1 MSSKLLLSSTLFSI
15 LLLSCGGETK
25 TSTTDSSAKDT
36 TVVASPASGPDTT
49 LIRETGADDYGM
61 KHYVMAFLKAGP
73 KRDQDSAT
81 RATIQAGHM
90 ANIDRLA
97 KEGKLVM
104 AGPFEDDS
112 EFAGIFIFDATMEE
126 AKTMTEADPAV
137 QSGRLI
143 MELHPWYG
151 SAALVKMNALHD
163 KLQTKTF

>member
-1 MSSKLLLSSTLFSI
+1 MNAKLFLSSILFSV

-25 TSTTDSSAKDT
+25 NAPADSSVKDT
-36 TVVASPASGPDTT
+36 AVVASTPSGPDTT

-61 KHYVMAFLKAGP
+61 KQYVMAFLKAGP

-90 ANIDRLA
+90 ANIEKLA

-104 AGPFEDDS
+104 AGPFMDDS
-112 EFAGIFIFDATMEE
+112 EFAGIFIFDTTPEE
-126 AKTMTEADPAV
+126 AKALTEADPAV